1 MSHLF
6 TTGRIVDLIVA
17 LTVVE
22 WLALAAYH
30 RSTGRGIAPL
40 DLLGNL
46 LAGAFLLL
54 ALRGALLGAGWGW
67 IGLALA
73 AALIAH
79 LSDLGRRWNK

>member
-46 LAGAFLLL
+46 LAGVFLLL

-67 IGLALA
+67 IGLALT

-79 LSDLGRRWNK
+79 LSDLGRRWHK

>member
-30 RSTGRGIAPL
+30 RSTGRGIAAL

-46 LAGAFLLL
+46 LAGVFLLL

-79 LSDLGRRWNK
+79 LSDLGRRWHK